1 MINQVITSDLV
12 KNSPDVKQHYKE
24 ILSATSRDMSGKRR
38 NFKGGKGLG
47 KERLGMI
54 NGRVYIIGGLADTK
68 VPSDVEVFIPHH
80 TKLSRDP
87 NTFVRN
93 TFTPAVDD
101 VTKTHSDDVKVMTS
115 QLPVVTVECG
125 GRNVT
130 RSYGGGATVVDG
142 AVYLVGGRSD
152 SGVSDKLYQLEL
164 HSQRYK
170 EVGKVPVWCDHV
182 TVTSSDKK
190 VFVIGGYQLSD
201 TGSLTPSSLVQ
212 IYDTASQE
220 WTTGPELTVPRAH
233 ATSIGIDS
241 GGGLASRV
249 LVLGGYGTNKLSSVE
264 LITDGVSVEN
274 MPPMLK
280 PRHAF
285 CAAMVEGT
293 IIALGGWNERTVE
306 KYDFRNKQWSLLKDF
321 PKQRD
326 CIQGEVCEGVLYVF
340 GGVKKNKNVST
351 IEKYD
356 YERDSWRTVGQF
368 MVPRLYSA
376 VVVT

>member
-1 MINQVITSDLV
+1 
-12 KNSPDVKQHYKE
+12 
-24 ILSATSRDMSGKRR
+24 
-38 NFKGGKGLG
+38 
-47 KERLGMI
+47 
-54 NGRVYIIGGLADTK
+54 
-68 VPSDVEVFIPHH
+68 
-80 TKLSRDP
+80 
-87 NTFVRN
+87 
-93 TFTPAVDD
+93 
-101 VTKTHSDDVKVMTS
+101 
-115 QLPVVTVECG
+115 
-125 GRNVT
+125 
-130 RSYGGGATVVDG
+130 
-142 AVYLVGGRSD
+142 
-152 SGVSDKLYQLEL
+152 
-164 HSQRYK
+164 
-170 EVGKVPVWCDHV
+170 
-182 TVTSSDKK
+182 
-190 VFVIGGYQLSD
+190 
-201 TGSLTPSSLVQ
+201 
-212 IYDTASQE
+212 
-220 WTTGPELTVPRAH
+220 
-233 ATSIGIDS
+233 
-241 GGGLASRV
+241 
-249 LVLGGYGTNKLSSVE
+249 
-264 LITDGVSVEN
+264 